1 MIATG
6 LSNKIWMK
14 ILSLQRLEGTL
25 PKHDEEAAPLQ
36 SR

>member
-1 MIATG
+1 
-6 LSNKIWMK
+6 MK

-25 PKHDEEAAPLQ
+25 PQHDEEAAPLK